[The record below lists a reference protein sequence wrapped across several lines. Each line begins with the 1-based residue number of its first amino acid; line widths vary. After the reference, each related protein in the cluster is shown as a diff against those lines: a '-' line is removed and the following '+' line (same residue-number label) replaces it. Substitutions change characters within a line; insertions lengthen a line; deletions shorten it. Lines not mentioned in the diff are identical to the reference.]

1 MNTITYPQISVL
13 KEEQALSS
21 LVSVRSGLGDEQV
34 AEKKEIFGE
43 NVIKSKQLSWVT
55 IFLRQFKSAFI
66 YLLLAASLVSF
77 FLGDS
82 KIDAALIFLFLLINA
97 ILGFFQEYRAE
108 HALQLLK
115 SYVDRKTRVR
125 RNGVEKVISIK
136 DVVPGDIV
144 LLDAGDTIPA
154 DGYFLKADDVT
165 VDESAMTGETS
176 PVKKSHISLEVEP
189 NDIY

>member
-66 YLLLAASLVSF
+66 YLLLAASLVS
-77 FLGDS
+77 LN
-82 KIDAALIFLFLLINA
+82 I
-97 ILGFFQEYRAE
+97 
-108 HALQLLK
+108 
-115 SYVDRKTRVR
+115 
-125 RNGVEKVISIK
+125 
-136 DVVPGDIV
+136 
-144 LLDAGDTIPA
+144 
-154 DGYFLKADDVT
+154 
-165 VDESAMTGETS
+165 
-176 PVKKSHISLEVEP
+176 
-189 NDIY
+189 